1 MTARV
6 DGAQARPVGQYN
18 RYLTVVQPKEGPW
31 LSGGVRIG
39 SDRDFPAKREVCVPD
54 TPRYR
59 VLHSL
64 GKGGMGEVF
73 LADDTQLDRKVALK
87 FLPDTLEHDPTAR
100 ERFQREAKSAA
111 ALDHPFICK
120 VYEVTEA
127 NGKTCIAM
135 EYVPGKTL
143 ESRLAEGPLL
153 LTEALEI
160 AIEIAE
166 ALEEAHARH
175 IVHRDLKPS
184 NIMLTNQGHAK
195 VMDFG
200 LAKQFSAAPVADDDQ
215 RTMAPDLTDAGTR
228 VGTLAYMSPEQVIGG
243 SVDGRSDIFSFGII
257 LYQMVS
263 GTHPFH
269 HATVSDTVGSIL
281 RDPPAP
287 ISSCPATVYRSLK
300 PVLEKLMAKQAAD
313 RYQSF
318 REVRGDLR
326 RLAREFTRTPAAD
339 AVEDGDTVLPE
350 GPGSLLVGRDAE
362 VAELGRALDHATG
375 GQGALALIGGE
386 PGIGKTRLADE
397 ILRMAQQR
405 GCAVLTGRCHDMAD
419 TPPFIPF
426 VEMLEQACR
435 TLPSS
440 TLRDALGDAAPE
452 VAKLLPELKRRFPDI
467 PAPASLPVEH
477 QRRFLF
483 NSVREFLDRLSR
495 VAPVVLVLD
504 DLQWADESTLLLVQH
519 MAHELGKMPTL
530 MLVTHRDVEPKSNQA
545 FTHALETLTRQRLVH
560 RMTLKRLSEPG
571 VEAMLA
577 TLGER
582 PAPDVLVRAVYEQT
596 DGNPFFVEEVFRHLV
611 EEGRLFDDQRQWR
624 ADLRVGELDV
634 PESVRLV
641 IGRRLERLSEQAM
654 LLVTASAVVGRTF
667 DLGLLEELPD
677 VAGETLITAIEE
689 AESAR
694 VIIPI
699 AGSPEPRW
707 RFGSE
712 LVRQTLAGS
721 LSTLRRRRWHLR
733 IVEAMERA
741 YAGALDTRAADF
753 VYHLS
758 QAGATRDD
766 RAVRYMTLAGDRARV
781 MYANDDAA
789 AQYQRALEALPD
801 EPPDHPDRLALHER
815 LGDLLAPL
823 GQREEADRHYQA
835 WLSAHEMA
843 GDRVGQA
850 RAHRKIG
857 VLHWNAGDRSRA
869 RACWEAAL
877 ALLDGQTEELELA
890 HVYQELGRLAFRSG
904 DSASATDW
912 AQRAIK
918 QVEHVSPFASAP
930 GTPEEHERQREAVAA
945 LSLAY
950 NTLGVALAR
959 TGHVEQARAQIE
971 RSVSV
976 AEQHGLLD
984 VACRGYANLGVLYG
998 SADPNQAIETC
1009 LAGLEVAKKI
1019 GDLGVQSTIYANLA
1033 AAYCARSESCEQ
1045 QGTAAAQAS
1054 IDLDRRLGHLDHL
1067 AVPLIVLAQIQ
1078 QCQGAN
1084 DDALKCYREA
1094 LDVAERVGEPQLLF
1108 PCYDGLATTYLDIG
1122 EVKRAEVYMLK
1133 AQELCEKAGLDPNAL
1148 LVLPFLC

>member
-1 MTARV
+1 
-6 DGAQARPVGQYN
+6 
-18 RYLTVVQPKEGPW
+18 
-31 LSGGVRIG
+31 
-39 SDRDFPAKREVCVPD
+39 
-54 TPRYR
+54 
-59 VLHSL
+59 
-64 GKGGMGEVF
+64 MGEVY
-73 LADDTQLDRKVALK
+73 LAEDVSLERKVALK
-87 FLPDTLEHDPTAR
+87 FLPTSLQSDPVAR
-100 ERFQREAKSAA
+100 KRFHREAKSAA

-127 NGKTCIAM
+127 NGQTCIAM

-200 LAKQFSAAPVADDDQ
+200 LAKQFSAAPVADDQ
-215 RTMAPDLTDAGTR
+215 RTVALDLTDAGTR

-243 SVDGRSDIFSFGII
+243 SIDGRSDIFSFGIV

-269 HATVSDTVGSIL
+269 RTTARDTVGSIL

-287 ISSCPATVYRSLK
+287 ISAGPATVCPSLK

-313 RYQSF
+313 RHESF
-318 REVRGDLR
+318 QEVRKDLQR
-326 RLAREFTRTPAAD
+326 VTREFTRTLTAD
-339 AVEDGDTVLPE
+339 AVEDEETVLPE
-350 GPGSLLVGRDAE
+350 GPGSLLVGRDADI
-362 VAELGRALDHATG
+362 AELSRALDHAID
-375 GQGALALIGGE
+375 GQGTLVLIAGE
-386 PGIGKTRLADE
+386 PGIGKTRLAE
-397 ILRMAQQR
+397 ELLRLARQR
-405 GCAVLTGRCHDMAD
+405 ECVVLTGRCHDMAD
-419 TPPFIPF
+419 APPFIPF
-426 VEMLEQACR
+426 AEMLDQACR
-435 TLPSS
+435 TVPSPA
-440 TLRDALGDAAPE
+440 LRDALGDAAPE
-452 VAKLLPELKRRFPDI
+452 VAKLLPELTRRFPDI

-477 QRRFLF
+477 QRRFLFTSVLEFLVRLSRFLF

-519 MAHELGKMPTL
+519 MAHELRKMPAL
-530 MLVTHRDVEPKSNQA
+530 MLATHRDVEPESSQA
-545 FTHALETLTRQRLVH
+545 LTHALETLTRQRLAH
-560 RMTLKRLSEPG
+560 RMTIKRLSESG
-571 VEAMLA
+571 VAAMLA
-577 TLGER
+577 NLGGQ
-582 PAPDVLVRAVYEQT
+582 PAPDGLVRAVYEQT
-596 DGNPFFVEEVFRHLV
+596 DGNPFFIEEVFHHLA
-611 EEGRLFDDQRQWR
+611 EEGRLLDDQRRWR
-624 ADLRVGELDV
+624 ADLRVEELDV
-634 PESVRLV
+634 PEGVRLV

-654 LLVTASAVVGRTF
+654 LLLTASAVIGRTF
-667 DLGLLEELPD
+667 DLRLLEELPD
-677 VAGETLITAIEE
+677 VDDDDLVNGIEE
-689 AESAR
+689 AERAR
-694 VIIPI
+694 LIIPI
-699 AGSPEPRW
+699 ADSREPRW

-741 YAGALDTRAADF
+741 YVGGLDPHAADL
-753 VYHLS
+753 VHHLS
-758 QAGATRDD
+758 QAGVTRDAK
-766 RAVRYMTLAGDRARV
+766 AVRYMTLAGDRARA
-781 MYANDDAA
+781 MYANEDAA
-789 AQYQRALEALPD
+789 VQYQRALEALAD

-815 LGDLLAPL
+815 LGDLLAPV
-823 GQREEADRHYQA
+823 GRREEADRHYRA
-835 WLSAHEMA
+835 WLTAHEMA
-843 GDRVGQA
+843 GNRAGQA

-857 VLHWNAGDRSRA
+857 ALHWHAGDRGRA

-877 ALLDGQTEELELA
+877 ALLEGQTEELELA
-890 HVYQELGRLAFRSG
+890 QVYQELGRLAFRSG
-904 DSASATDW
+904 DNASATDW
-912 AQRAIK
+912 AQRAIG

-930 GTPEEHERQREAVAA
+930 GTTQEHERQREAVAA

-959 TGHVEQARAQIE
+959 TGDVEQARAQIE

-998 SADPNQAIETC
+998 SADPNRAIETC

-1019 GDLGVQSTIYANLA
+1019 GDLGVESTIYANLA
-1033 AAYCARSESCEQ
+1033 AAYCALSDSCEE

-1054 IDLDRRLGHLDHL
+1054 IELDRRLGHLDHL

-1078 QCQGAN
+1078 QCHGAS
-1084 DDALKCYREA
+1084 DAAVTCYREA

-1108 PCYDGLATTYLDIG
+1108 PCYDGLATTYLDMG
-1122 EVKRAEVYMLK
+1122 EMKQAEMYMLK
-1133 AQELCEKAGLDPNAL
+1133 AQELCERAGLDPNAL